1 MMKHYQVPRDK
12 QNLIMMY
19 NAICNNVI
27 QLQDPD
33 AFRGVWSGQ
42 KQFENKTS
50 EERGKEL
57 GCLEKK

>member
-19 NAICNNVI
+19 NAICSNVI

-33 AFRGVWSGQ
+33 AFRGVGSGQ